1 MKKAT
6 IFFLAVIILAACSK
20 TIQEP
25 DNLQKPAEETMQKGK
40 PAPPTSANPA
50 FAFKSYF
57 SVGQRII
64 PGIYV
69 MDVTGAN
76 KTKVYSNYN
85 NQVIHH
91 VDYPA
96 WNETGTKLCFTS
108 DFADLYTLNISLNNG
123 VPAGSGATKIADGI
137 AAGGQYKQG
146 KWRPGASQI
155 ACLWKKTGDPDKIHL
170 IPASGGSPTVLYA
183 AQNTDWII
191 EDDIAFN
198 PNGSRLLISERQVST
213 GLIFLKVFDLNSNQV
228 INSIDMIQFKYIKEL
243 DWARTAG
250 TNTVAIITVPRCD
263 NTNIGSQGINQL
275 YTLDVSSAVPSLTWR
290 KDDLGNTISW
300 SPDDLKINV
309 APYTSASY
317 CNTTTGCCDRVYE
330 QSFRILTLSTGVFS
344 TWFSSFQVI
353 HPDWKR

>member
-6 IFFLAVIILAACSK
+6 IFFLSVILLSACRK
-20 TIQEP
+20 TVQEF
-25 DNLQKPAEETMQKGK
+25 DNTQQVPEETTQKR
-40 PAPPTSANPA
+40 PALPSNANPA

-69 MDVTGAN
+69 MDVNGAN

-85 NQVIHH
+85 SQVIHD

-96 WNETGTKLCFTS
+96 WNETGDKLCFTS
-108 DFADLYTLNISLNNG
+108 DFADLYTLNISLVNG
-123 VPAGSGATKIADGI
+123 VPTGSGATKIADGI
-137 AAGGQYKQG
+137 AAGGKYKQG

-155 ACLWKKTGDPDKIHL
+155 ACLWKKTGEADKIHL
-170 IPASGGSPTVLYA
+170 VPSAGGSPTVLYTA
-183 AQNTDWII
+183 ANTDWVI

-198 PNGSRLLISERQVST
+198 PDGSRLLFSERQVST
-213 GLIFLKVFDLNSNQV
+213 GFIYLKVFDLNLAMV
-228 INSIDMIQFKYIKEL
+228 INSSDMSQFKYIKEL

-250 TNTVAIITVPRCD
+250 TNTIAIITVPNCD
-263 NTNIGSQGINQL
+263 NTYIGSQGINQL
-275 YTLDVSSAVPSLTWR
+275 YTLDVSSSTPSLTWR
-290 KDDLGNTISW
+290 KDDLGNSISW

-317 CNTTTGCCDRVYE
+317 CNTTTGCCNREYN

-344 TWFSSFQVI
+344 TWFSNFQVI